1 MLVYVL
7 IRLNQAGRISRRA
20 IRVSSQA
27 SHSGSLR
34 TFQSRLR
41 AMVKSVGYQVI
52 YNGDSTGTES
62 LLFEFRCPSC
72 GEAFLAS
79 RTAFQ
84 PVTDGPCPRCIW
96 AFELARCCDRL
107 RFSDRF
113 EP

>member
-7 IRLNQAGRISRRA
+7 FRLDQAGRISRRA
-20 IRVSSQA
+20 IRVGSQA
-27 SHSGSLR
+27 DHSGSLG

-62 LLFEFRCPSC
+62 LLFWFRCPSC

-79 RTAFQ
+79 RTAFE
-84 PVTDGPCPRCIW
+84 PVIEKHCPRCCW
-96 AFELARCCDRL
+96 AFELARCCDSL
-107 RFSDRF
+107 RFSDGIDL
-113 EP
+113 